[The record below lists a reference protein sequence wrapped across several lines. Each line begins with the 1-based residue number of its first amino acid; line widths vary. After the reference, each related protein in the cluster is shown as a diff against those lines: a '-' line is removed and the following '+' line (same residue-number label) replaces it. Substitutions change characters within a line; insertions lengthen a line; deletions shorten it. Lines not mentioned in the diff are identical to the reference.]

1 MEAADAANDRLSALW
16 SLAMYTGCRRGELLA
31 LGWSDLDFDRGTLT
45 VRRNLVRVKD
55 HAPQFGSPKSERSRR
70 TISLPS
76 VAVAVLRAHKAHQA
90 QERLAAR
97 HWADNG
103 LVFCTGV
110 GTPLI
115 RRNVTR
121 DFKAALR
128 RDGLPA
134 TIRFHDLRHAHATL
148 TLRAGVPL
156 KVASGRLG
164 HGSVAITAD
173 LYQHWAADMDQDAAE
188 RTASAMHIS
197 GGVN

>member
-1 MEAADAANDRLSALW
+1 M
-16 SLAMYTGCRRGELLA
+16 
-31 LGWSDLDFDRGTLT
+31 
-45 VRRNLVRVKD
+45 
-55 HAPQFGSPKSERSRR
+55 
-70 TISLPS
+70 
-76 VAVAVLRAHKAHQA
+76 
-90 QERLAAR
+90 
-97 HWADNG
+97 
-103 LVFCTGV
+103 FCTGV

-128 RDGLPA
+128 RAGLPA

-148 TLRAGVPL
+148 MLRAGVPL

-188 RTASAMHIS
+188 RTASAMHMS
-197 GGVN
+197 GGVT